1 MEKIKK
7 LLIFLIL
14 GLKSFAYMQVAP
26 INFDKRI
33 DKGGAIQEFYITNP
47 TAKEVGY
54 RLYKEKSD
62 NGLDM
67 TSYMQFY
74 PKSLK
79 LKPGQSEKVRVYI
92 EAPKEAKQGE
102 YTAIMGIKEINIPGI
117 EKKGNGSVIIYTDLK
132 LELAGYV
139 GNLKPNLEIKDL
151 KLKNDEL
158 TFKISN
164 IGEIRTKV
172 EAYLFTESDNLKEA
186 KYLDT
191 FRLLKNKESNFNQK
205 LELKNLKN
213 PRLVINDMD
222 GNKILEKEIKE

>member
-26 INFDKRI
+26 IIFDKRI
-33 DKGGAIQEFYITNP
+33 DEGGAIQEFYITNP
-47 TAKEVGY
+47 TNQEVGY
-54 RLYKEKSD
+54 RIYKEKSD
-62 NGLDM
+62 TDLDM
-67 TSYMQFY
+67 TPYMEFY
-74 PKSLK
+74 PKTLK
-79 LKPGQSEKVRVYI
+79 LKSGESGKIRVYI
-92 EAPKEAKQGE
+92 EAPKDSTEGE
-102 YTAIMGIKEINIPGI
+102 YTTIMGIKEINIPSV
-117 EKKGNGSVIIYTDLK
+117 KKSGNGNVIIYTDLK

-151 KLKNDEL
+151 KLKNNEL

-172 EAYLFTESDNLKEA
+172 EAYLESDNLKEA

-205 LELKNLKN
+205 LNLKNLKN

>member
-26 INFDKRI
+26 IIFDKRI
-33 DKGGAIQEFYITNP
+33 DEGGAIQEFYITNP
-47 TAKEVGY
+47 TNQEVGY
-54 RLYKEKSD
+54 RIYKEKSD
-62 NGLDM
+62 TDLDM
-67 TSYMQFY
+67 TPYMEFY
-74 PKSLK
+74 PKTLK
-79 LKPGQSEKVRVYI
+79 LKSGESGKIRVYI
-92 EAPKEAKQGE
+92 EAPKDSTEGE
-102 YTAIMGIKEINIPGI
+102 YTTIMGIKEINIPSV
-117 EKKGNGSVIIYTDLK
+117 KKSGNGNVIIYTDLK

-151 KLKNDEL
+151 KLKNNEL

-172 EAYLFTESDNLKEA
+172 EAYLIDDLKEA

>member
-26 INFDKRI
+26 IIFDKRI
-33 DKGGAIQEFYITNP
+33 DQGGAIQEFYITNP
-47 TAKEVGY
+47 TNQEVGY
-54 RLYKEKSD
+54 RIYKEKSD
-62 NGLDM
+62 TGLDM
-67 TSYMQFY
+67 TPYMEFY

-92 EAPKEAKQGE
+92 EAPKDSTEGE
-102 YTAIMGIKEINIPGI
+102 YTTIMGIKEINIPSV
-117 EKKGNGSVIIYTDLK
+117 KKSGNGNVIIYTDLK

-151 KLKNDEL
+151 KLKNNEL

-172 EAYLFTESDNLKEA
+172 EAYLIDDLKEA

-205 LELKNLKN
+205 LNLKNLKN

>member
-26 INFDKRI
+26 IIFDKRI

-102 YTAIMGIKEINIPGI
+102 YTTIMGIKEINIPGI

-139 GNLKPNLEIKDL
+139 GDLKPNLEIKNS
-151 KLKNDEL
+151 KLKNNEL
-158 TFKISN
+158 SFKISN
-164 IGEIRTKV
+164 TGDIRTKV
-172 EAYLFTESDNLKEA
+172 EVYLECSSLKEA
-186 KYLDT
+186 RYLDS
-191 FRLLKNKESNFNQK
+191 FRLLKGCENSFNQK
-205 LELKNLKN
+205 LDIVNLRN
-213 PRLVINDMD
+213 PKLVVMDME
-222 GNKILEKEIKE
+222 GNKLLEKEIIK

>member
-26 INFDKRI
+26 IIFDKRI
-33 DKGGAIQEFYITNP
+33 DQGGAIQEFYITNP
-47 TAKEVGY
+47 TNQEVGY
-54 RLYKEKSD
+54 RIYKEKSD
-62 NGLDM
+62 TDLDM
-67 TSYMQFY
+67 TPYMEFY
-74 PKSLK
+74 PKTLK
-79 LKPGQSEKVRVYI
+79 LKSGESGKIRVYI
-92 EAPKEAKQGE
+92 EAPKDSTEGE
-102 YTAIMGIKEINIPGI
+102 YTTIMGIKEINIPSA
-117 EKKGNGSVIIYTDLK
+117 KKSGNGNVIIYTDLK

-151 KLKNDEL
+151 KLKNNEL

-172 EAYLFTESDNLKEA
+172 EAYLIDDLKEA

>member
-26 INFDKRI
+26 IIFDKRI

-47 TAKEVGY
+47 TNQEVGY
-54 RLYKEKSD
+54 RIYKEKSD
-62 NGLDM
+62 TGLDM
-67 TSYMQFY
+67 TQYMEFY
-74 PKSLK
+74 PKTLK
-79 LKPGQSEKVRVYI
+79 LKSGESGKIRVYI
-92 EAPKEAKQGE
+92 EAPKDSTEGE
-102 YTAIMGIKEINIPGI
+102 YTTIMGIKEINIPSV
-117 EKKGNGSVIIYTDLK
+117 KKSGNGNVIIYTDLK

-139 GNLKPNLEIKDL
+139 GDLKPNLEIKDL
-151 KLKNDEL
+151 KLKNNEL

-172 EAYLFTESDNLKEA
+172 EAYLESDNLKEA

-205 LELKNLKN
+205 LKLKNLKN

>member
-1 MEKIKK
+1 MENFKK
-7 LLIFLIL
+7 LIIFFIL
-14 GLKSFAYMQVAP
+14 TFKTFAYMQVAP
-26 INFDKRI
+26 IIFDKRI
-33 DKGGAIQEFYITNP
+33 DKEGATQEFYITNP

-62 NGLDM
+62 NELDM
-67 TSYMQFY
+67 TPYMQFY

-139 GNLKPNLEIKDL
+139 GDLKPKLQIDDL
-151 KLKNDEL
+151 KLKNNEL

-164 IGEIRTKV
+164 TGEIRTKV
-172 EAYLFTESDNLKEA
+172 EAYLEGDNLKEA
-186 KYLDT
+186 KYLDS
-191 FRLLKNKESNFNQK
+191 FRLLKGYKNTFNQK
-205 LELKNLKN
+205 LDINNLKN
-213 PRLVINDMD
+213 PRLVITDME
-222 GNKILEKEIKE
+222 GIKILEKGIGK

>member
-26 INFDKRI
+26 IIFDKRI
-33 DKGGAIQEFYITNP
+33 DQGGAIQEFYITNP
-47 TAKEVGY
+47 TNQEVGY
-54 RLYKEKSD
+54 RIYKEKSD
-62 NGLDM
+62 TDLDM
-67 TSYMQFY
+67 TPYMEFY
-74 PKSLK
+74 PKTLK
-79 LKPGQSEKVRVYI
+79 LKSGESGKIRVYI
-92 EAPKEAKQGE
+92 EAPKDSTEGE
-102 YTAIMGIKEINIPGI
+102 YTTIMGIKEINIPSV
-117 EKKGNGSVIIYTDLK
+117 KKSGNGNVIIYTDLK

-151 KLKNDEL
+151 KLKNNEL

-172 EAYLFTESDNLKEA
+172 EAYLIDDLKEA

>member
-26 INFDKRI
+26 IIFDKRI
-33 DKGGAIQEFYITNP
+33 DQGGAIQEFYITNP
-47 TAKEVGY
+47 TNQEVGY
-54 RLYKEKSD
+54 RIYKEKSD
-62 NGLDM
+62 TDLDM
-67 TSYMQFY
+67 TPYMEFY
-74 PKSLK
+74 PKTLK
-79 LKPGQSEKVRVYI
+79 LKSGESGKIRVYI
-92 EAPKEAKQGE
+92 EAPKDSTEGE
-102 YTAIMGIKEINIPGI
+102 YTTIMGIKEINIPSV
-117 EKKGNGSVIIYTDLK
+117 KKSGNGNVIIYTDLK

-151 KLKNDEL
+151 KLKNNEL

-172 EAYLFTESDNLKEA
+172 EAYLIDDLKEA

-205 LELKNLKN
+205 LKLKNLKN